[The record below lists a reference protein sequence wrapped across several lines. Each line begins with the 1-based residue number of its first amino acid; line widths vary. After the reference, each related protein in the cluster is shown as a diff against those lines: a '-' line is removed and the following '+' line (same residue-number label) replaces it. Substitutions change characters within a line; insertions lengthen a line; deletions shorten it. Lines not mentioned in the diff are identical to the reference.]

1 MTIGFE
7 IVNRLLSDPRHLP
20 RMVSRKRLRGVLT
33 ALSLYAVAAALVGY
47 FWFHAFS
54 GQRGLR
60 AKHEIDQQLSELTA
74 ELDRVKAEKG
84 QWQRKVAL
92 LRSDNIDPDMLDE
105 RARALLNV
113 AHPNEV
119 VMMLRRP

>member
-1 MTIGFE
+1 
-7 IVNRLLSDPRHLP
+7 
-20 RMVSRKRLRGVLT
+20 MVSRKRLRGVLT
-33 ALSLYAVAAALVGY
+33 ALGLYAVAAALIGY

-54 GQRGLR
+54 GQRGLH
-60 AKHEIDQQLSELTA
+60 AKHEIDQQLQELTA
-74 ELDRVKAEKG
+74 ELDRLKVEKG
-84 QWQRKVAL
+84 QWERKVAL
-92 LRSDNIDPDMLDE
+92 LRSDGIDPDMLDE

>member
-1 MTIGFE
+1 
-7 IVNRLLSDPRHLP
+7 
-20 RMVSRKRLRGVLT
+20 MVSRKRLRGILT
-33 ALSLYAVAAALVGY
+33 ALGLYVVAAALIGY

-54 GQRGLR
+54 GQRGLH
-60 AKHEIDQQLSELTA
+60 AKHEIDQQLQELTA
-74 ELDRVKAEKG
+74 ELDRLKVEKG
-84 QWQRKVAL
+84 QWERKVAL
-92 LRSDNIDPDMLDE
+92 LRSDGIDPDMLDE

>member
-1 MTIGFE
+1 
-7 IVNRLLSDPRHLP
+7 
-20 RMVSRKRLRGVLT
+20 MVSRKRLRGVLT
-33 ALSLYAVAAALVGY
+33 ALGLYVVAAALIGY

-54 GQRGLR
+54 GQRGLH
-60 AKHEIDQQLSELTA
+60 AKHEIDQQLQELTA
-74 ELDRVKAEKG
+74 ELDRLKVEKG
-84 QWQRKVAL
+84 QWERKVAL
-92 LRSDNIDPDMLDE
+92 LRSDGIDPDMLDE

>member
-1 MTIGFE
+1 
-7 IVNRLLSDPRHLP
+7 
-20 RMVSRKRLRGVLT
+20 MVSRKRLRGVVT
-33 ALSLYAVAAALVGY
+33 ALGLYAVAAALIGY

-54 GQRGLR
+54 GQRGLH
-60 AKHEIDQQLSELTA
+60 AKHEIDQQLQELTA
-74 ELDRVKAEKG
+74 ELDRLKVEKG
-84 QWQRKVAL
+84 LWERKVAL
-92 LRSDNIDPDMLDE
+92 LRSDGIDPDMLDE

>member
-1 MTIGFE
+1 
-7 IVNRLLSDPRHLP
+7 
-20 RMVSRKRLRGVLT
+20 MVSRKRLRGFLT
-33 ALSLYAVAAALVGY
+33 ALCLYAVAAALIGY

-54 GQRGLR
+54 GQRGLH

-74 ELDRVKAEKG
+74 ELDRLKAEKG
-84 QWQRKVAL
+84 QWDRKVAL
-92 LRSDNIDPDMLDE
+92 LRADGIDPDMLDE